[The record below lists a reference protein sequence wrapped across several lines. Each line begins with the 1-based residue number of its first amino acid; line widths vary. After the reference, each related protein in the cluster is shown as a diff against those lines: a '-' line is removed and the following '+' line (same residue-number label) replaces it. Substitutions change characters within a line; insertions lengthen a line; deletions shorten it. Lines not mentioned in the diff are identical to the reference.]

1 MKRLAR
7 IKKDIDA
14 GRLPVALTRL
24 VKEYKV
30 DRQRIGIEWTAAE
43 LAEAMNCV
51 SKSAQRRMKEKIKE
65 GTWNKRKAR
74 TAKGNL
80 ATVYFEVTK

>member
-14 GRLPVALTRL
+14 GRLPAALTRL
-24 VKEYKV
+24 VEEYKV
-30 DRQRIGIEWTAAE
+30 DRQRIGIEWTADE
-43 LAEAMNCV
+43 LAEAMNCS
-51 SKSAQRRMKEKIKE
+51 SKSAYRRMKEKIKE
-65 GTWNKRKAR
+65 GAWNKRKAR
-74 TAKGNL
+74 TAKGHL